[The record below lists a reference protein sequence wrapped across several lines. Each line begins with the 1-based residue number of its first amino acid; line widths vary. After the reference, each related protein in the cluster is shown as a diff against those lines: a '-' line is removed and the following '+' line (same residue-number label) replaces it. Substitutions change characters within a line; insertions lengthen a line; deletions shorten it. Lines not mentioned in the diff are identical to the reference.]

1 MSDVSFAADGKTL
14 NSNLAKHI

>member
-14 NSNLAKHI
+14 NSNLAIHI